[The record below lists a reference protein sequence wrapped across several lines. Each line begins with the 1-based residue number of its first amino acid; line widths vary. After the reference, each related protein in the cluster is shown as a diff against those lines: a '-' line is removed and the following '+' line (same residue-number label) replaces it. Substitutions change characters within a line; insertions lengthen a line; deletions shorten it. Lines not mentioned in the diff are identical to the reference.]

1 MPKAEDI
8 TGQLGRLGKI
18 GTSAQTAAAPKSCFR
33 ERRLAVNWVG
43 GIGLFAVATGIGL
56 QAVALYWIAFHA

>member
-18 GTSAQTAAAPKSCFR
+18 TSPGQSVSVAGPVIS
-33 ERRLAVNWVG
+33 ERRFAVNWVG
-43 GIGLFAVATGIGL
+43 GIGWFAVAAGIAM
-56 QAVALYWIAFHA
+56 QVVALYWIAFHA